1 MIQIE
6 QHQQCSGVGTNW
18 CHSDEG
24 RPQPLQRLLITQIIL
39 LHYSVMKFFLL
50 VVRIFNALRIL
61 FEYYVDVHYLY
72 EVNVAFISYMF
83 GI

>member
-1 MIQIE
+1 
-6 QHQQCSGVGTNW
+6 
-18 CHSDEG
+18 
-24 RPQPLQRLLITQIIL
+24 
-39 LHYSVMKFFLL
+39 MKFFLL

-72 EVNVAFISYMF
+72 EVNAAFIFYMF